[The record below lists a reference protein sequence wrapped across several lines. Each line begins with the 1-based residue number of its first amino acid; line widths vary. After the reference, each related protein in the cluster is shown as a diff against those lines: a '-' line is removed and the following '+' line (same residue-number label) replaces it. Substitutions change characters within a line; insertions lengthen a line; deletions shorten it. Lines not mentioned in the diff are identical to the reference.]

1 MSFSA
6 TTKKRL
12 TEILPGRRCC
22 RRALLYGMLQGG
34 RGFSL
39 REMALQTE
47 HTEVSAL
54 YTALLEQLCEVATET
69 EKGAFTIVSV
79 PSADREAVLAAF
91 GHTGGELSVRL
102 NRGNFHC
109 DDCAAAYMRGLF
121 LSCGAVS
128 NPETDYHLE
137 FNVPSMPLSRDVLSL
152 WEELGYDAKS
162 IRRKGDNVVYFK
174 DSNVIEECLTLMG
187 ASASAL
193 ELIQIKMVKDIRNR
207 SNRAANCDMANWTKV
222 AAAGEQHRRALSIIR
237 RHGGFAALPETL
249 QELAQVRWDNPDVS
263 LRELGEMLDP
273 PLTRSG
279 VNHRLQRICAI
290 AAELEK

>member
-6 TTKKRL
+6 TTKRRL
-12 TEILPGRRCC
+12 TEVLPGRRCC

-47 HTEVSAL
+47 HSEISEVYSS
-54 YTALLEQLCEVATET
+54 LLEQLCEVQVEI
-69 EKGAFTIVSV
+69 EKGAFHILTV
-79 PSADREAVLAAF
+79 PENRRKKLLADF
-91 GHTGGELSVRL
+91 GHSPDELSVRL

-109 DDCAAAYMRGLF
+109 DDCAAEYIRGLF
-121 LSCGAVS
+121 LACGAIS

-137 FNVPSMPLSRDVLSL
+137 FNVPSLPLSRDVLSL
-152 WEELGYDAKS
+152 WEELGYDAKC
-162 IRRKGDNVVYFK
+162 IKRKGHSVVYFK

-187 ASASAL
+187 AGASAL

-207 SNRAANCDMANWTKV
+207 SNRAANCDMANWSKV
-222 AAAGEQHRRALSIIR
+222 AAAGEQHRRALTVIR
-237 RHGGFAALPETL
+237 RHGGFGMLPEPL
-249 QELAQVRWDNPDVS
+249 RELAQVRWDNPDVS
-263 LRELGEMLDP
+263 LRELGELLDP

-279 VNHRLQRICAI
+279 VNHRLQKLCAI
-290 AAELEK
+290 AEEWE

>member
-6 TTKKRL
+6 TTKRRL

-34 RGFSL
+34 RGFSA

-47 HTEVSAL
+47 HPEVGAVYAS
-54 YTALLEQLCEVATET
+54 LLDQLCEVTADT
-69 EKGAFTIVSV
+69 EKGRFHIVTV
-79 PSADREAVLAAF
+79 PESKRAAVLADF
-91 GHTGGELSVRL
+91 GHSTDELSVRL

-109 DDCAAAYMRGLF
+109 DDCAASYIRGLF

-137 FNVPSMPLSRDVLSL
+137 FNVPSLTLSRDVLSL

-187 ASASAL
+187 AGASAL

-207 SNRAANCDMANWTKV
+207 SNRAANCDMANLSKV
-222 AAAGEQHRRALSIIR
+222 AAAGEQHRRALATIR
-237 RHGGFAALPETL
+237 KHGGFANLPDPL
-249 QELAQVRWDNPDVS
+249 RELAQVRWENPELS
-263 LRELGEMLDP
+263 LRELGELLEP

-279 VNHRLQRICAI
+279 VNHRLQKLCAI
-290 AAELEK
+290 AEELEQ